1 MIVVGGLLADKAFE
15 SVIISDY
22 EITGVPRFMLFDK
35 EGKILSV
42 NAPRPSNPQLKE
54 LIDEYL

>member
-1 MIVVGGLLADKAFE
+1 MIVDGGLLADKAFE